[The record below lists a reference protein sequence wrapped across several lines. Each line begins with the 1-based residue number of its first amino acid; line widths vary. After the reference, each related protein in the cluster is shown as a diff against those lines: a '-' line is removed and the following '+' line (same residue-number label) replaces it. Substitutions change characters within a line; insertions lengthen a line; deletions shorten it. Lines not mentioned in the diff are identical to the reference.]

1 MTKIRIVS
9 YCTLEYCFMYI
20 DCTFWDKG
28 NKPPHL
34 FPFLLFVWNEI
45 LEVDSDSLN
54 SSLILLW
61 KSVSVAQ

>member
-20 DCTFWDKG
+20 DFTFWDKG

-45 LEVDSDSLN
+45 LEVDSD
-54 SSLILLW
+54 
-61 KSVSVAQ
+61 